1 MKKIIH
7 NNILKQGF
15 FWVTI
20 NIILTKFVWAAE
32 VGGKTSELKLTNPLK
47 AQSFSALVQAI
58 AELAAKIGIP
68 IAAIFIIYSGLMF
81 VTARGS
87 EEQLKKAKTTF
98 MWTMI
103 GTAILLG
110 AWVIASAIVGTIESL
125 K

>member
-1 MKKIIH
+1 MP
-7 NNILKQGF
+7 ILVRGQERIGGE
-15 FWVTI
+15 TPPPSTS
-20 NIILTKFVWAAE
+20 LT
-32 VGGKTSELKLTNPLK
+32 LINPLGDK
-47 AQSFSALVQAI
+47 SFSQLVEAI
-58 AELAAKIGIP
+58 AKLAAQIGIP
-68 IAAIFIIYSGLMF
+68 IAAIFIIYSGLLF

-110 AWVIASAIVGTIESL
+110 AWVIASAIAGTIQGL